1 MRASLLGL
9 LLAPA
14 FAVAVV
20 QAAEFT
26 CQEDVK
32 PPHYTAEEQAL
43 VDTFW
48 NETVLY
54 LDAYLDVLKKPTGQ
68 CQDSAEATI
77 QTYRS
82 ETGKKQIGRAH
93 V

>member
-9 LLAPA
+9 LLAPT

-32 PPHYTAEEQAL
+32 PPHYTAEEQ
-43 VDTFW
+43 V
-48 NETVLY
+48 
-54 LDAYLDVLKKPTGQ
+54 
-68 CQDSAEATI
+68 
-77 QTYRS
+77 
-82 ETGKKQIGRAH
+82 
-93 V
+93 